1 MGSYLLQSCPA
12 GYELITSAQECV
24 LCPAFSYCPGGITA
38 HVPCSGG
45 LFAPPGSTS
54 SLACLQVVF
63 VVVALEIPIFISEF
77 TSTDEDTLIGS
88 LADVAAVPLGNVVLQ
103 SLSESQAG
111 FVSSRAV
118 CLLASMDAI
127 SAERLRIRL
136 TGYFQSFQLL
146 GFSGSSLI
154 SITVTACAA
163 GFELIIQDGSLTGND
178 GDCNLCP
185 AFFYCVGGTS
195 ERTSC
200 TSGTFAPP
208 GSNSSMSCVPSV
220 IIIVVATLP
229 IPLENFTTSKQ
240 GIFIDAISSVTSIAA
255 DQVMI
260 SSMVPISGRRSATF
274 ESIQVQFQLAA
285 RDSDSAMTVI
295 SNLRAPSFDSKL
307 VSLGLPQ
314 AVIESVSS
322 SLPYSSGT
330 SVQPWVIAV
339 CITGG
344 FFMLSLVLA
353 LTLWASLRNRGSEEE
368 KLLSN
373 KVLEIRRDLKIS
385 RKDGFLLTSERPS
398 FFERHME
405 IVFLRK
411 SHLEAAARLALSQ
424 DFDLQLFNSFCLSLE
439 GESLAGGKDRHRALS
454 EWLLEKAVALIRPD
468 LILEGSVDQKM
479 TTSYSE
485 RFRYFVDRVSKAR
498 IWAEDLE
505 LFSRLQSRAQD
516 FMDEMASLC
525 DLRYNALCLEPR
537 GSELAT
543 YSASDSFVMKRQDDP
558 EVTFYRVLP

>member
-1 MGSYLLQSCPA
+1 
-12 GYELITSAQECV
+12 
-24 LCPAFSYCPGGITA
+24 
-38 HVPCSGG
+38 
-45 LFAPPGSTS
+45 
-54 SLACLQVVF
+54 
-63 VVVALEIPIFISEF
+63 
-77 TSTDEDTLIGS
+77 
-88 LADVAAVPLGNVVLQ
+88 
-103 SLSESQAG
+103 
-111 FVSSRAV
+111 
-118 CLLASMDAI
+118 
-127 SAERLRIRL
+127 
-136 TGYFQSFQLL
+136 
-146 GFSGSSLI
+146 
-154 SITVTACAA
+154 
-163 GFELIIQDGSLTGND
+163 
-178 GDCNLCP
+178 
-185 AFFYCVGGTS
+185 
-195 ERTSC
+195 
-200 TSGTFAPP
+200 
-208 GSNSSMSCVPSV
+208 
-220 IIIVVATLP
+220 
-229 IPLENFTTSKQ
+229 
-240 GIFIDAISSVTSIAA
+240 
-255 DQVMI
+255 
-260 SSMVPISGRRSATF
+260 
-274 ESIQVQFQLAA
+274 
-285 RDSDSAMTVI
+285 
-295 SNLRAPSFDSKL
+295 
-307 VSLGLPQ
+307 
-314 AVIESVSS
+314 
-322 SLPYSSGT
+322 
-330 SVQPWVIAV
+330 
-339 CITGG
+339 
-344 FFMLSLVLA
+344 MLSLVLA

-411 SHLEAAARLALSQ
+411 SHLEAAARLAMSQ

-468 LILEGSVDQKM
+468 LILEGSVNQKM

-558 EVTFYRVLP
+558 EVTVYRVLP